1 MTWRIIVRPRAEA
14 DLQRAW
20 QHYEREQTGLGDE
33 FLRELRPLVQS
44 LERHPERAPY
54 YYRGFRRLLAARFP
68 YKIFYRI
75 VADRVIVFR
84 VLHARQDHRHQLT
97 RG

>member
-1 MTWRIIVRPRAEA
+1 MTWRVIIRPRAEA
-14 DLQRAW
+14 DLHRAW
-20 QHYEREQTGLGDE
+20 QYYEREQAGLGDE
-33 FLRELRPLVQS
+33 FLCELRPLVQS

-84 VLHARQDHRHQLT
+84 VLHAKQDHRHELA
-97 RG
+97 R

>member
-1 MTWRIIVRPRAEA
+1 VNARIIVRPRAEG

-20 QHYEREQTGLGDE
+20 QHYEREQPGLGDE
-33 FLRELRPLVQS
+33 FLRELRQLIQS
-44 LERHPERAPY
+44 LERYPERAPL

-68 YKIFYRI
+68 HKVFYRI

-84 VLHARQDHRHQLT
+84 VLHAKQDHSGRL
-97 RG
+97 R